1 MRIGGILIV
10 VVNLMIM
17 ENHMEDSINVS
28 IPKIKNAK
36 EFLNAISKKFQSF
49 QRMRKNFY
57 LIIFIVLMFVL
68 NLMSLMC
75 NSMQA
80 VISKRNPTSLEKN
93 VYMGDN
99 TRVKVDFMRVVRL
112 QLSTGNF
119 LELQDM
125 VYIPSINRNSI
136 SVPILDRFGYSFLFL
151 SRKVKLY
158 RDSLLIGNGTLCGN
172 LYRLELYSLLSISL
186 AINIISQTKRLSLN
200 EKSSI
205 LWHKR
210 LSHIFSQRMERLIM
224 DEILPDVDFLDF
236 DTYVDCIKVKLIAKI
251 RNAKADRCTELL
263 GLFMQI
269 FVGHSSLLLR
279 VATNIS
285 SRSLMIIP
293 DMVLLSS
300 FVRSLKLWRLPKL

>member
-1 MRIGGILIV
+1 MDIV
-10 VVNLMIM
+10 
-17 ENHMEDSINVS
+17 
-28 IPKIKNAK
+28 
-36 EFLNAISKKFQSF
+36 FF
-49 QRMRKNFY
+49 
-57 LIIFIVLMFVL
+57 
-68 NLMSLMC
+68 
-75 NSMQA
+75 
-80 VISKRNPTSLEKN
+80 
-93 VYMGDN
+93 
-99 TRVKVDFMRVVRL
+99 
-112 QLSTGNF
+112 
-119 LELQDM
+119 
-125 VYIPSINRNSI
+125 
-136 SVPILDRFGYSFLFL
+136 FL

-186 AINIISQTKRLSLN
+186 AINIISHTKRLSLN

-236 DTYVDCIKVKLIAKI
+236 DTCVDCIKVKLIAKI